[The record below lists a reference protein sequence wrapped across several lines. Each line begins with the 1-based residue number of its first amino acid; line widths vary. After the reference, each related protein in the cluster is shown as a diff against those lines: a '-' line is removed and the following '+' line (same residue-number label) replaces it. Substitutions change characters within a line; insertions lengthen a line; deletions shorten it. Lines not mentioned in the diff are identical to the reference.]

1 MESLESK
8 LDRLAPEQRKE
19 VEDFVDFLIFR
30 SGEPQAAPRM
40 IPQAPPSLET
50 VPLLP
55 VPTPVSSPPRMQ
67 DILQQDPPQVS
78 SSVPISAPAPAEES
92 RSTGDD
98 WITRDYIDYGQF
110 ERAPSPATEAVKKVK
125 QKISKH
131 EEQEKSHQLLDWID

>member
-30 SGEPQAAPRM
+30 SGEPQAASRM

-50 VPLLP
+50 VPLPP

-67 DILQQDPPQVS
+67 DPPQVS
-78 SSVPISAPAPAEES
+78 SSEPIPAPAPAEES

-110 ERAPSPATEAVKKVK
+110 ERAPLPATEVVKKVK